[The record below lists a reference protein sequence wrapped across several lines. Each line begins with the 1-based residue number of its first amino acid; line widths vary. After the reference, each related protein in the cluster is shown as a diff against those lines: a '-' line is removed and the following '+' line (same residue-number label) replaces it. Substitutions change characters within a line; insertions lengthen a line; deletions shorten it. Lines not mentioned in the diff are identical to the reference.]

1 MGHYHHLFQFSNHNG
16 KGLLVLGDCDEI
28 QFNYAVFDGENL
40 LVEKI

>member
-1 MGHYHHLFQFSNHNG
+1 
-16 KGLLVLGDCDEI
+16 LLVLGDCDEI